1 MVGAAIRE
9 PMSGIAAVV
18 AGTGS
23 QPRFEEHDH
32 SSQTAAR
39 LFRNGQARHAM
50 RVEFPARFFNRLG
63 HTTTHVVPSD
73 DADQLEAFS
82 ILNHR
87 LRSRRILRGTARRRF
102 DRFHHIATTTHFLF
116 FLLDLRND
124 SFRGAQY
131 TVVLGG
137 FQVHRHRIRAVNVG

>member
-1 MVGAAIRE
+1 MVGAAIRAQ
-9 PMSGIAAVV
+9 MSRSAAVV
-18 AGTGS
+18 ASTGS

-50 RVEFPARFFNRLG
+50 RVEFPARFFNSLG
-63 HTTTHVVPSD
+63 HTTTHVVPGD

-82 ILNHR
+82 ILTHR
-87 LRSRRILRGTARRRF
+87 VRSRRILRGTARRRF
-102 DRFHHIATTTHFLF
+102 DRFHHFATTTHLLF

-124 SFRGAQY
+124 SFTAAQY
-131 TVVLGG
+131 TMVLGG
-137 FQVHRHRIRAVNVG
+137 FQVHRHRIRAVAAG

>member
-1 MVGAAIRE
+1 MVGVAIRE
-9 PMSGIAAVV
+9 PMSRLAAVV
-18 AGTGS
+18 ASTGS

-32 SSQTAAR
+32 ASQTAAR

-63 HTTTHVVPSD
+63 HTTTHVVPGD

-82 ILNHR
+82 ILTHR
-87 LRSRRILRGTARRRF
+87 LRSRRILWGTARRRF
-102 DRFHHIATTTHFLF
+102 DRFHHIAATTHSLF

-124 SFRGAQY
+124 SFSAAQY
-131 TVVLGG
+131 TMVLGG
-137 FQVHRHRIRAVNVG
+137 FQVHRHRIRAVNMG